1 MTGAVPPL
9 RSSSS
14 AAIGPSAPSAPS
26 VSTGF
31 LATDQW
37 AVHCHPAN
45 EDLPSAAVLLRKS

>member
-26 VSTGF
+26 VSTG
-31 LATDQW
+31 L
-37 AVHCHPAN
+37 
-45 EDLPSAAVLLRKS
+45 